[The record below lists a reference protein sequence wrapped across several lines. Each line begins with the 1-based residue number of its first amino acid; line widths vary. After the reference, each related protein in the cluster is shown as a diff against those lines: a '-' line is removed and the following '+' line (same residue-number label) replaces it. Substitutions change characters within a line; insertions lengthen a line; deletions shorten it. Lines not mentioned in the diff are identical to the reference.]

1 MQWGITL
8 NLKSDFDRSLWSLPP
23 PSAKRWLSKMDGT
36 KTLQVL
42 YHFHYTPQSWRE
54 WQRIASI
61 KIQMVELVPHLTFS
75 EYEAFDEV
83 DRVYTIAELGS
94 KFPKFIKYH
103 KPLYPSDKSE
113 FMRSLTLYCQRL
125 HYEKRLHVEALIAI
139 AFHFNTKCGLGYNHR
154 EVMKKAKS
162 VMKLDRSKWR
172 EKLNADELLHVK
184 SENGKKRVQQKREE
198 FALKRKEAVKLR
210 SDGMLLKDIA
220 KELGVSI
227 VTVKRWK
234 LKKSSAV

>member
-8 NLKSDFDRSLWSLPP
+8 NLKSDFDKILWSLPP
-23 PSAKRWLSKMDGT
+23 PSAKRWLSKMDNT

-42 YHFHYTPQSWRE
+42 YHFQYTPQSWRE

-61 KIQMVELVPHLTFS
+61 KIQMMELVPHLTFG

-83 DRVYTIAELGS
+83 ERVYTIAELGKYFS
-94 KFPKFIKYH
+94 KFIKYH

-113 FMRSLTLYCQRL
+113 FMRCLTYYCQRL
-125 HYEKRLHVEALIAI
+125 HYEQQLHIEALIAI
-139 AFHFNTKCGLGYNHR
+139 AFHFNSKCNLGYSHR

-162 VMKLDRSKWR
+162 VMKLDRSSWKV
-172 EKLNADELLHVK
+172 KLSDEALQEAHK
-184 SENGKKRVQQKREE
+184 KGAAIANDKKRQASQSKRD
-198 FALKRKEAVKLR
+198 EAMRLR

-220 KELGVSI
+220 THLGVSLR
-227 VTVKRWK
+227 TVKSWK
-234 LKKSSAV
+234 LPKI